1 MGDSATESTE
11 FTEGIG
17 MQLLCALSFLGG
29 LLFTTKCTNETKVLL
44 RELFFEPSRP
54 NPGIT

>member
-17 MQLLCALSFLGG
+17 MQLLCVLGVLGG
-29 LLFTTKCTNETKVLL
+29 LLLL
-44 RELFFEPSRP
+44 EL
-54 NPGIT
+54 NG